1 MAVFVIICP
10 PVTNSEMKG
19 WRGKGGKKFFCLL
32 TTLTRFTIFAIFTLL
47 YDFYM
52 ITSFTLHG
60 KLTIY
65 IVLFHLTV
73 FYQWIHRPLN
83 IRTDVSQNRVWKWR
97 PKRHILA
104 VFWMVS
110 FDVEN
115 QEKYLVCPFSH
126 YFWKENAHFKIFGS
140 EGQNVKYQ
148 LYFEW
153 FHSM

>member
-73 FYQWIHRPLN
+73 FYHWIHKNWWNLQINKQYEMITKWWKHPLN
-83 IRTDVSQNRVWKWR
+83 PWVVKNRLKKSEYAILDKSNEPNLSSL
-97 PKRHILA
+97 PK
-104 VFWMVS
+104 S
-110 FDVEN
+110 N
-115 QEKYLVCPFSH
+115 
-126 YFWKENAHFKIFGS
+126 FKAKFGS
-140 EGQNVKYQ
+140 TRP
-148 LYFEW
+148 
-153 FHSM
+153 